1 MRIIR
6 VSVIMSFIIFLN
18 FLFYLR
24 WWLMPPLQLFQSAAN
39 CSFPLLFF
47 AWTFFCWGSKQA
59 SNWTEAGH
67 ELCAASWL
75 ASLRH
80 RPPPTAHRPP
90 RTTHHRSGPGQ
101 GRGGGIVPC
110 RDSFGF
116 PSIFCCP
123 PAGMGAGKAPVPPFC
138 RCASANLFFVLLP
151 FCRPNFSCRA
161 AQFDLRRFLFITVSF
176 KARSVLC
183 LFHQFDFVSF
193 HFIEFSHIRIRT
205 RIQLV
210 GEIVPL
216 VGNVPAFLFCYY
228 STLE

>member
-59 SNWTEAGH
+59 SNWTAAGH

-80 RPPPTAHRPP
+80 RPPPTAHHPPPTAHHAP
-90 RTTHHRSGPGQ
+90 RTTAQVLAKAEAEALFHVVTPLAFPASFVVLR
-101 GRGGGIVPC
+101 RGWALEKL
-110 RDSFGF
+110 R
-116 PSIFCCP
+116 
-123 PAGMGAGKAPVPPFC
+123 
-138 RCASANLFFVLLP
+138 
-151 FCRPNFSCRA
+151 CRPFVA
-161 AQFDLRRFLFITVSF
+161 AL
-176 KARSVLC
+176 
-183 LFHQFDFVSF
+183 
-193 HFIEFSHIRIRT
+193 
-205 RIQLV
+205 
-210 GEIVPL
+210 PL
-216 VGNVPAFLFCYY
+216 TFFLFC
-228 STLE
+228 SLFAGPIFPAALLSLICADFFSSQCPLKPDPCSAFSINLILLVSISLNSHISASALASS